1 MSVGAIEK
9 LSDPDHDRDLFSPPL
24 LGLVSG
30 VVFLLGLS
38 VAPRVF
44 HNYDV
49 VDCFLTWARASEGRR
64 PWAIYLTEFK
74 TNCDYPPV
82 VPYLLTLVE
91 ALRRSWR
98 AAETGAAAVI
108 LLKLPNLLAYIAAV
122 PLCAY
127 GLRKP
132 FGAAHARTAALLA
145 ALSLPLF
152 VNAAAWGQFDAL
164 LTVLIMA
171 AIVALLHKRPVAVG
185 ALMGVALATKLLA
198 VVAVPALAVWMW
210 KRLGAGALS
219 RALLAGLAVVALLC
233 LPYFIAGAG
242 DRMLQAYAGAV
253 GYYPV
258 RTAEAY
264 NGWYLLDRFDIA
276 VRGLPA
282 PEARLD
288 TQRILGPITFRAVG
302 IAAFAAYTLML
313 LLGVVRQPTRST
325 LVCAAALSF
334 FGFFMLPTQV
344 HQRYLVPAAALLGM
358 TAAVSARRLV
368 LWAGVSLTAA
378 LNQALDLAR
387 AVLDHAVAT
396 DPVAAATLSVPGYRG
411 TIRLA
416 ACVVAVANIALFLWA
431 TRIYWREVVTAPA
444 ASE

>member
-1 MSVGAIEK
+1 MSVGATEK

-24 LGLVSG
+24 GLVTG
-30 VVFLLGLS
+30 VVFLLGLY

-64 PWAIYLTEFK
+64 PWDIYLTEFK

-91 ALRRSWR
+91 ALRRSLR

-108 LLKLPNLLAYIAAV
+108 LVKLPNLLAYMAAV
-122 PLCAY
+122 PLCAV

-152 VNAAAWGQFDAL
+152 VNGAAWGQFDAL
-164 LTVLIMA
+164 LTVLVMA
-171 AIVALLHKRPVAVG
+171 AIVALLHDRPLWAG

-198 VVAVPALAVWMW
+198 VVAVPVLAVWTW
-210 KRLGAGALS
+210 KRFGAGALS
-219 RALLAGLAVVALLC
+219 RAVLAGLLAIALLC
-233 LPYFIAGAG
+233 APYVLAGAG
-242 DRMLQAYAGAV
+242 HPMLRAYTGAV
-253 GYYPV
+253 GYYPM

-288 TQRILGPITFRAVG
+288 TRRALGPIRFRDVG
-302 IAAFAAYTLML
+302 VAAFSAYTLML
-313 LLGVVRQPTRST
+313 VVGLARHATRSA

-358 TAAVSARRLV
+358 TAAVSTRRLV

-387 AVLDHAVAT
+387 SVLDHAVAT

-444 ASE
+444 EAE

>member
-1 MSVGAIEK
+1 MSVGATEK
-9 LSDPDHDRDLFSPPL
+9 LRDPHHDQDLFSPPL
-24 LGLVSG
+24 GLVTG
-30 VVFLLGLS
+30 VVFLLGLY

-64 PWAIYLTEFK
+64 PWDIYLTEFK

-91 ALRRSWR
+91 ALRRSLR

-108 LLKLPNLLAYIAAV
+108 LVKLPNLLTYIAAV
-122 PLCAY
+122 PLCAV

-164 LTVLIMA
+164 LTVLVMA
-171 AIVALLHKRPVAVG
+171 AIVALFHDRPLWAG

-198 VVAVPALAVWMW
+198 VVAVPVLAVWTW
-210 KRLGAGALS
+210 KRFGAGALS
-219 RALLAGLAVVALLC
+219 RAVLAGLLAIALLC
-233 LPYFIAGAG
+233 APYVLAGAG
-242 DRMLQAYAGAV
+242 HPMLRAYTGAV
-253 GYYPV
+253 GYYPM

-288 TQRILGPITFRAVG
+288 TRRALGPIRFRDVG
-302 IAAFAAYTLML
+302 VAAFSAYTLML
-313 LLGVVRQPTRST
+313 VVGLARHATRSA

-358 TAAVSARRLV
+358 TAAVSTRRLV

-387 AVLDHAVAT
+387 SVLDHAVAT

-431 TRIYWREVVTAPA
+431 TRIYWREVATTPA